1 MAVDTLPWVRR
12 LSTKTSWSGVILIT
26 GASGRVA
33 RRTAELLARDGHSLR
48 LLTRSPQRAP
58 KLAKA
63 ETVRGD
69 FAEPATLKD
78 AFAGVSVALVVSA
91 SGEPGERARLH
102 RNAFQ
107 AAARAG
113 VGHVVYLS
121 LQGAAPDS
129 KYPFSRDHYLSE
141 QYLLAEGLPCTVL
154 RNAFYIDMFL
164 EKFDAGG
171 VVRGPAGQE
180 RGAFVSREDVAR
192 TSAAVLRTQPG
203 GIYDVTGPEALNV
216 ADIATRLS
224 TLVGRHLR
232 YEDESADVARARL
245 TRLEALAWRVDLSVG
260 WFEAIAAGELKR
272 TSETILRFTG
282 TAPLTLEEYFRAYP
296 ELLRALHPGQDRTS
310 AG

>member
-1 MAVDTLPWVRR
+1 MAVDALPSGR

-48 LLTRSPQRAP
+48 LMTRSPRSAP
-58 KLAKA
+58 KLTEA

-78 AFAGVSVALVVSA
+78 AFAGVSAALVVSA

-107 AAARAG
+107 AAARAR

-141 QYLLAEGLPCTVL
+141 QDLFAVGLPCTVL

-164 EKFDAGG
+164 ERFDADG
-171 VVRGPAGQE
+171 VVRGPAQQG

-192 TSAAVLRTQPG
+192 TAAAVLRMQPG
-203 GIYDVTGPEALNV
+203 GNYDVTGPEALSV
-216 ADIATRLS
+216 ADMAGRLS
-224 TLVGRHLR
+224 TLVGRQLR
-232 YEDESADVARARL
+232 YEDESADTARERL
-245 TRLEALAWRVDLSVG
+245 SRLEPLAWRVDLSVG

-272 TSETILRFTG
+272 TSDTILRFTG
-282 TAPLTLEEYFRAYP
+282 TAPLTLEDYFRVFP
-296 ELLRALHPGQDRTS
+296 ELLRALPLGQDRTS